1 MDESWTIKNGEWWRI
16 DGFQLTVVLDKTL
29 ESPLDCKEIKPVN
42 PKRNQSWIFIG
53 RTHTEAEAPIF
64 WLPDVKNWLIWKDP
78 DARKDWRQEKKG
90 MMEDEMVRCHH
101 WFDGHEFEQV
111 LGFGG
116 GQGSL
121 VCCNSWGHK
130 EFDTTEQLNWTGE
143 RQGWET
149 DALVLVLS
157 LPCWPWGVLGERLS
171 SLQLLLTKYDP
182 ESVILSPQSFRD
194 YITRLSLR
202 PGATGSIQRKPEH
215 GLGPSCGG
223 RWKQGSV

>member
-1 MDESWTIKNGEWWRI
+1 M
-16 DGFQLTVVLDKTL
+16 VLEKTL

-53 RTHTEAEAPIF
+53 RIHTEAEAPIF

-111 LGFGG
+111 LGFDG
-116 GQGSL
+116 GQRSL

-130 EFDTTEQLNWTGE
+130 EFDTTEQLNWT
-143 RQGWET
+143 RP
-149 DALVLVLS
+149 LVGLCVYVLFYILCFLKIWILFTHFCNSVTS
-157 LPCWPWGVLGERLS
+157 L
-171 SLQLLLTKYDP
+171 
-182 ESVILSPQSFRD
+182 
-194 YITRLSLR
+194 
-202 PGATGSIQRKPEH
+202 GS
-215 GLGPSCGG
+215 GT
-223 RWKQGSV
+223 W